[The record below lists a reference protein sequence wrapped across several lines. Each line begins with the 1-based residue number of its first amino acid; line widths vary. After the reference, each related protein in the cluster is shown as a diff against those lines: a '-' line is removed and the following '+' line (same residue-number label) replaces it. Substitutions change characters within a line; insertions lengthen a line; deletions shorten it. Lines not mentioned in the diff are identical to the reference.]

1 MNGTSLR
8 VISLVYS
15 LADFFRSISVLKWSG
30 YLPYSS
36 LYRLRRELNYIA
48 HSVSYRQLSFNPT
61 TKEKR
66 EGLAARFAT
75 SAISAALS
83 SSYAKYSTRFCTCDI
98 TYVTLLVLPHCA

>member
-8 VISLVYS
+8 GISLVYS
-15 LADFFRSISVLKWSG
+15 LADFFRSISVSQWSG

-36 LYRLRRELNYIA
+36 LYRLRRELNL
-48 HSVSYRQLSFNPT
+48 YRQLSSNSA

-75 SAISAALS
+75 SAISAALL
-83 SSYAKYSTRFCTCDI
+83 SSYAKYSTRLCACDI
-98 TYVTLLVLPHCA
+98 TYVTPLVFPPYCA